1 MKAKINNQIL
11 RVQIMNDSYNDHA
24 VEVKILEGTF
34 KDKCTIVEKADLIT
48 PAKLTLNQLVKLV
61 KSEINIS
68 DLEQNILEELV
79 TVDAMETIQY
89 NVNFLVS
96 LNNKEYETFKY
107 STYAEEYN
115 NIEYTKLSIL
125 TKTIEAIIDGE
136 KRTIAQTKKIMLSEC
151 E

>member
-1 MKAKINNQIL
+1 
-11 RVQIMNDSYNDHA
+11 MNDNYNDHA

-34 KDKCTIVEKADLIT
+34 KGKMTIVEKTDLIT
-48 PAKLTLNQLVKLV
+48 PAKMTLNQLVKLV
-61 KSEINIS
+61 KSEISIS

-79 TVDAMETIQY
+79 TIDSLETIQY

-115 NIEYTKLSIL
+115 DIEFTKLSIL
-125 TKTIEAIIDGE
+125 TKTIETIIDGE
-136 KRTIAQTKKIMLSEC
+136 KRTIAQTKKIMLAEC

>member
-1 MKAKINNQIL
+1 MKANINNQIL
-11 RVQIMNDSYNDHA
+11 RVQIMNDNYNDHS

-34 KDKCTIVEKADLIT
+34 KGKCTIVEQSDLIT

-61 KSEINIS
+61 KSEINVS
-68 DLEQNILEELV
+68 DLEQNILEELIS
-79 TVDAMETIQY
+79 VDTMETIQY

-96 LNNKEYETFKY
+96 LNSKEYETFKY